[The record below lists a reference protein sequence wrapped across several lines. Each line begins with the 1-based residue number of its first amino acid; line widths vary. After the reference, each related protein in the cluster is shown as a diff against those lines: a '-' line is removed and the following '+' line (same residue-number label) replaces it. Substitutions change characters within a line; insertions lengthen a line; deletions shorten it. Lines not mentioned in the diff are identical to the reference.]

1 MTAAKYINRELLATF
16 AVTLLV
22 LFAVAVGGRFIGY
35 LQEAAAGKYA
45 ADGLLTIMGLRLP
58 GFLQLICPFAFYIA
72 LLLTLGRMHAEQEMA
87 VLQSC
92 GVGIGRLLVWIL
104 APVALLAGAVA
115 YLSFAVTPANNAAL
129 DRFVLEQRIK
139 AGFDRL
145 QPGLFQVSN
154 GGRRVTYAE
163 SLGEDRRTLND
174 LFISEYD
181 AAGDVATI
189 WAKRGEQYLD
199 EATGSRFLVLEE
211 GTRLVEE
218 AVEEEAVDEGIME
231 EGIMVDEAVVKK
243 AGAATVGQ
251 GGRLRQLIRF
261 ASLSQKIDAGAA
273 PRRSKE
279 EALPTASLWRRGDA
293 AAAAELHWRLAL
305 PIFCLISCLIAC
317 AVAPVKPRQG
327 RFGRIVP
334 GVLIMLGYYLALLA
348 NQNALVDGRL
358 PAALGLWPAHAPFAG
373 VAAALAWAAR
383 PAVGQLR
390 LGIARLPA

>member
-35 LQEAAAGKYA
+35 LQDAAAGKYA
-45 ADGLLTIMGLRLP
+45 AEGLLTIMGLRLP

-72 LLLTLGRMHAEQEMA
+72 LLLTLGRMHAEREMV

-92 GVGIGRLLVWIL
+92 GVGAGRLLGWIL
-104 APVALLAGAVA
+104 APAALLAGAVA

-181 AAGDVATI
+181 AEGDVATI

-218 AVEEEAVDEGIME
+218 A
-231 EGIMVDEAVVKK
+231 
-243 AGAATVGQ
+243 GAATVGQ
-251 GGRLRQLIRF
+251 GGKLRQLIRF
-261 ASLSQKIDAGAA
+261 ASLSQKVDASAA
-273 PRRSKE
+273 EQRSKE

-305 PIFCLISCLIAC
+305 PVFCLVSCLIAFG
-317 AVAPVKPRQG
+317 VAPVKPRRG

-358 PAALGLWPAHAPFAG
+358 PAALGLWPAHALFAG
-373 VAAALAWAAR
+373 IAAALLWAEQPRRSA
-383 PAVGQLR
+383 
-390 LGIARLPA
+390 